1 MQIASVTGVVGVS
14 FIVTLFA
21 SAVNYIREE
30 GIRTKTIMNAVEYG
44 LAVVII
50 SSIGMFQVEKTDN
63 IRRSGQLFSVG
74 VCSIFGACN
83 SQRFCDNNSKE

>member
-63 IRRSGQLFSVG
+63 IRRSGNCFPWACAVYSVLAILSG
-74 VCSIFGACN
+74 FVIVL
-83 SQRFCDNNSKE
+83 